1 MPSNF
6 LRMYLAVSLKRSKRR
21 TGGTAGRNPHG
32 RTTPHSREGRNLI
45 AEYGSWQQPPPI
57 RDPLT
62 QHVEHIATQTE
73 IIRMRTRPLKTGHQ
87 PSPIRRNVRQ
97 PIIRP
102 KLQQLERRLV
112 RWRTTMARHFSR
124 PPTENADAA
133 HGYAVSPATHPT
145 QTPTPNPDAA
155 SQTPCEHRPT
165 TRTTATM
172 PQPASHQDRRSQAP
186 AAAQQ
191 STAAYDAAPLS
202 SPLANALSSASLL
215 SVDTRLASFQRAR
228 IALWP
233 CFCPGRNPTS

>member
-6 LRMYLAVSLKRSKRR
+6 LRMYPAVSLKRSKRR

-32 RTTPHSREGRNLI
+32 RTTPHSREGRNLL

-62 QHVEHIATQTE
+62 QNVENIPTKRE
-73 IIRMRTRPLKTGHQ
+73 IIRVIPRPLKPGLQ

-124 PPTENADAA
+124 PPTQNADAP
-133 HGYAVSPATHPT
+133 HTYGAVHATHPT
-145 QTPTPNPDAA
+145 QTQARCPDA
-155 SQTPCEHRPT
+155 P
-165 TRTTATM
+165 
-172 PQPASHQDRRSQAP
+172 
-186 AAAQQ
+186 
-191 STAAYDAAPLS
+191 
-202 SPLANALSSASLL
+202 
-215 SVDTRLASFQRAR
+215 
-228 IALWP
+228 
-233 CFCPGRNPTS
+233 

>member
-6 LRMYLAVSLKRSKRR
+6 LRMYPAVSLKRSKRR

-32 RTTPHSREGRNLI
+32 RTTPHSREGRNLL

-73 IIRMRTRPLKTGHQ
+73 IILMRTRPLETGHQ

-124 PPTENADAA
+124 PPTQNADAPHTDDA
-133 HGYAVSPATHPT
+133 SHATHPKQT
-145 QTPTPNPDAA
+145 QAPNPDAA
-155 SQTPCEHRPT
+155 SQTPYEPRPT
-165 TRTTATM
+165 THTTATTAQPATHQDRTTA
-172 PQPASHQDRRSQAP
+172 AP
-186 AAAQQ
+186 AEALQ
-191 STAAYDAAPLS
+191 STAAYDA
-202 SPLANALSSASLL
+202 SPSRPHPAARSSA
-215 SVDTRLASFQRAR
+215 
-228 IALWP
+228 
-233 CFCPGRNPTS
+233 